1 MNKRTRGAFAMV
13 LAGAVTFSAAN
24 ALLATPTVKRLV
36 KEHALTITSDYKKQD
51 IISQTDKTAKDQ
63 TSPTNLNDVQIKS
76 SPNLALDKT
85 ANQQKTESVTKST
98 AVNQVNAKTTT
109 TPVSA
114 QTPAT
119 TPAATPKPVI
129 SAQAPTTAT
138 TSRQRGQMQPQ
149 RQPTMDNK
157 CLKTL
162 KEMQRAARIKKSTT
176 VKIYKSLIMGSPNN
190 GDPFSI

>member
-138 TSRQRGQMQPQ
+138 TSAPAGSNAATATANYGQQVSQDAKGNAASRQDQ
-149 RQPTMDNK
+149 K
-157 CLKTL
+157 
-162 KEMQRAARIKKSTT
+162 
-176 VKIYKSLIMGSPNN
+176 VNN
-190 GDPFSI
+190 GKNL